1 VPPDPPQHPARPHHA
16 IRANAGVCLHPEHID
31 ELLLLQPDVDW
42 FEIHASRYLSD
53 AIQQRSLTFLRQ
65 AYPLAIHISQIPA
78 NATAEETAAELEAL
92 VDLCK
97 PLDAGLISVDLCAG
111 PTGTPD
117 RIASPPCTRIL
128 LDTVVSRVDQ
138 IQAALNRSVAVSHFP
153 IHSHH
158 RQMEVGEGAFYSELV
173 RLTGCTILVDLSA
186 ILQSAAVCNDH
197 PVERLDGLLSAIP
210 HSAISEFHLAGTPTA
225 ADHHD
230 RPGLTPEEWT
240 LFTHA
245 ARTTGARPCVANHKP
260 PLPDLETLLGEATL
274 LDVLMGL
281 RIPEEDRTSF
291 DVE

>member
-1 VPPDPPQHPARPHHA
+1 MPSDSSRNLSRPAHP

-42 FEIHASRYLSD
+42 FEIHAARYLND

-65 AYPLAIHISQIPA
+65 AYPLAIHISQISA
-78 NATAEETAAELEAL
+78 NATAEETAAHLDAV

-111 PTGTPD
+111 RTGTPD
-117 RIASPPCTRIL
+117 RIPSPPCTRIL
-128 LDTVVSRVDQ
+128 LDAVVARIDQ

-186 ILQSAAVCNDH
+186 LLQSAAASNDH

-210 HSAISEFHLAGTPTA
+210 HAAISEFHLAGTPTA
-225 ADHHD
+225 DHHLP
-230 RPGLTPEEWT
+230 PGLTPAEWT

-260 PLPDLETLLGEATL
+260 PLPDLHTLLGEAAL

-291 DVE
+291 GVE

>member
-1 VPPDPPQHPARPHHA
+1 VPPDPQPQPVRPPHPIH
-16 IRANAGVCLHPEHID
+16 ANAGVCLHPEYID

-42 FEIHASRYLSD
+42 FEIHAARYLND

-65 AYPLAIHISQIPA
+65 AYPLAIHISQISA
-78 NATAEETAAELEAL
+78 NTTVEEAAAAL
-92 VDLCK
+92 VPLIDLCK
-97 PLDAGLISVDLCAG
+97 PLDPGLISVDLCAG
-111 PTGTPD
+111 SSGTPD
-117 RIASPPCTRIL
+117 RVPAPPCTHVL
-128 LDTVVSRVDQ
+128 LNTVVDRVDQ
-138 IQAALNRSVAVSHFP
+138 IQIALNRRVAVSHFP

-173 RLTGCTILVDLSA
+173 RRTGCTILVDLSA
-186 ILQSAAVCNDH
+186 ILESAAACNDH

-210 HSAISEFHLAGTPTA
+210 HSAFSEFHLAGTPTA
-225 ADHHD
+225 ANHQD

-240 LFTHA
+240 LFMHA

-260 PLPDLETLLGEATL
+260 PLPDLQTLLGEATL